1 MPTKRTVRQP
11 TKRTVRQPTKKSKK
25 SKRATRKRTI
35 RRPTKGVYDIWKGL
49 EIDRSNFPTLKLG
62 GKRKSKKSRRKSQ
75 RKNKKRNNKSKRRRR
90 RRKSM
95 KGGMTMG
102 EKFTGIPYNATPEHQ
117 YPLSSK
123 LNTSIPIGQMGGGI
137 LDSLGLGEISTIK
150 NSLFNGLS
158 NARNTW
164 IGKEHSISTSPSIH
178 PLMNKEVR
186 YNVPDVNK
194 AFNESVAAAISY
206 KA

>member
-1 MPTKRTVRQP
+1 MP
-11 TKRTVRQPTKKSKK
+11 TKRTVRQPTKKSKT
-25 SKRATRKRTI
+25 SKRTKRRTVKRKRTV
-35 RRPTKGVYDIWKGL
+35 RQPTKGVYDIWKGL
-49 EIDRSNFPTLKLG
+49 EIDRRSFPTLKLG
-62 GKRKSKKSRRKSQ
+62 GKRKSKKSKRKSK
-75 RKNKKRNNKSKRRRR
+75 RSKKRNNKSKRRRR

-102 EKFTGIPYNATPEHQ
+102 EKFTGIPYNSTPEHQ

-123 LNTSIPIGQMGGGI
+123 LNTNVPIGQLGGGL

-158 NARNTW
+158 NTRNTW

-194 AFNESVAAAISY
+194 AFNESVAQAISY

>member
-1 MPTKRTVRQP
+1 MP
-11 TKRTVRQPTKKSKK
+11 TKRTVRQPTKKSKT
-25 SKRATRKRTI
+25 SKRTKRRTIKRKRTI
-35 RRPTKGVYDIWKGL
+35 RKPTKGVYDIWKGL
-49 EIDRSNFPTLKLG
+49 EIDRRSFPTIKLG
-62 GKRKSKKSRRKSQ
+62 GKRKSKKSKRKSK
-75 RKNKKRNNKSKRRRR
+75 RSKKRNNKSKRRRR

-123 LNTSIPIGQMGGGI
+123 LNTNVPIGQMGGGL

-158 NARNTW
+158 NTRNTW

-194 AFNESVAAAISY
+194 AFNESVAQAISY

>member
-1 MPTKRTVRQP
+1 MP
-11 TKRTVRQPTKKSKK
+11 TKRTVRQPTKKSKT
-25 SKRATRKRTI
+25 SKRTKRGTIKRKRTV
-35 RRPTKGVYDIWKGL
+35 RQPTKGVYDIWKGL
-49 EIDRSNFPTLKLG
+49 EIDRRSFPTLKLG
-62 GKRKSKKSRRKSQ
+62 GKRKSKKSRRKSK
-75 RKNKKRNNKSKRRRR
+75 RSKKRNNKSKRRRRRR

-117 YPLSSK
+117 YPISSK
-123 LNTSIPIGQMGGGI
+123 LNTNVPIGQMGGGI

-164 IGKEHSISTSPSIH
+164 IGKEHSISTSPSVH
-178 PLMNKEVR
+178 PLMNKDVR

-194 AFNESVAAAISY
+194 AFNESVAQAISY